1 MARCTMLSLFGL
13 QDWFDKRFLF
23 LCEAH
28 DAAYET
34 RVWKDKLSAD
44 FILAA
49 GFANRG
55 YNALALFSL
64 PYTLILGSCYWL
76 WKKYVCKS

>member
-1 MARCTMLSLFGL
+1 MARCTLPALLGL
-13 QDWFDKRFLF
+13 QDWFDKRFLY

-34 RVWKDKLSAD
+34 REWKDKVASD

-49 GFANRG
+49 GFVNRG
-55 YNALALFSL
+55 YILLAFLSL
-64 PYTLILGSCYWL
+64 PYTVFFGTLYWG
-76 WKKYVCKS
+76 WKKWKPY